1 MEVSFKPLKLSW
13 SLHQSQMKNKSAAQL
28 QLYRKK
34 KRNLQSWDQNT
45 SSHFVCFPGCTVPH
59 IRWKP
64 VPSLPWSLLK
74 GGRRRRRRWRRR
86 WRRRRAGVLRAP
98 GSWHGADHAVAS
110 SERNVWCGISH
121 CWHSGDGLPVPHH
134 CATAAHT
141 HTHTHT
147 HRNINASHSA
157 PTLVHG
163 SDRQRTKSAHPYRR
177 QSRWTYRHASPTPQ
191 THSLHSWPSLAFF

>member
-1 MEVSFKPLKLSW
+1 MNLYVIMEVSFKPLKFPLSLK
-13 SLHQSQMKNKSAAQL
+13 SACNSYARHQSQMKNKSAAQL

-34 KRNLQSWDQNT
+34 IRKVWDQIA

-59 IRWKP
+59 IRWKL
-64 VPSLPWSLLK
+64 VPSLPWFLLK
-74 GGRRRRRRWRRR
+74 GGRRRRRR
-86 WRRRRAGVLRAP
+86 RAGVLRAR

-121 CWHSGDGLPVPHH
+121 CWHSGDGVPVPHH
-134 CATAAHT
+134 CATAA
-141 HTHTHT
+141 HTHT

-177 QSRWTYRHASPTPQ
+177 QSR
-191 THSLHSWPSLAFF
+191 